1 MTSKR
6 SPNLHRDRVDSRRSV
21 VHTGSSRVRT
31 LWMFVVF
38 AIARGPARADDSA
51 PQLPAK
57 MSLAQALAR
66 FHEHGLDLLIAEATI
81 ESAEGDVTAA
91 NAIPNPSLSLGYGPY
106 AFYFRCTNP
115 AGCSRPPSSLSV
127 EITDQ
132 AAIADTLS
140 GKRRLRVDVASA
152 ALRAAKLGRAD
163 AERTLVFQVES
174 QFEQLLL
181 AQNALKFAEDTAE
194 ANALMLEKAEKQ
206 READKIQRPDLLRVK
221 VAKLESDQAVDQA
234 QQGLRKARAELA
246 FLLGVRTAVPDFTVE
261 EPQLE
266 HYALPGKLASS
277 THDALLAD
285 AFAGRPDLRAQE
297 ARLASA
303 EAALALAKRQRF
315 PDITLSL
322 GYTQQGTTD
331 QASSPP
337 TFAIG
342 LSAPIPVLYRQQGE
356 IHKAEAEVK
365 TQRLEVDKLRATI
378 VNDFEAAYA
387 DFTASQALVK
397 RMEDGTLL
405 ETARQAKDD
414 VKLLYEKGGAQLVDY
429 LVALST
435 YISTN
440 VEYLNDIAGYWTA
453 VFELEQ
459 AVGRSLR

>member
-1 MTSKR
+1 MTSNR
-6 SPNLHRDRVDSRRSV
+6 SPKLHRDRVDGRHPIV
-21 VHTGSSRVRT
+21 QIGTSRVRT
-31 LWMFVVF
+31 LWMFVVV
-38 AIARGPARADDSA
+38 AIARAPARADDSG

-57 MSLAQALAR
+57 LTLAQTLAI
-66 FHEHGLDLLIAEATI
+66 FHERGLDLLIAEAQVQ
-81 ESAEGDVTAA
+81 SAEGEVTSA
-91 NAIPNPSLSLGYGPY
+91 NAIPNPALSLSYGPY
-106 AFYFRCTNP
+106 AFYYRCTNP

-127 EITDQ
+127 ELTDQ
-132 AAIADTLS
+132 AAIEDTLS

-152 ALRAAKLGRAD
+152 ALRAAKLGRVD
-163 AERTLVFQVES
+163 AERTLVFQVEA

-181 AQNALKFAEDTAE
+181 AQNALKFAKDTAE
-194 ANALMLEKAEKQ
+194 ANALVLEKAEKQ

-246 FLLGVRTAVPDFTVE
+246 FLLGVRAAIPEFTVD

-266 HYALPGKLASS
+266 HYGLPGKLSS
-277 THDALLAD
+277 ATHDALLAD
-285 AFAGRPDLRAQE
+285 ALAARPDLQAQQ

-315 PDITLSL
+315 PDVALSL

-337 TFAIG
+337 TFTIG
-342 LSAPIPVLYRQQGE
+342 LSASLPVLYQQQGE

-365 TQRLEVDKLRATI
+365 TQRLQVDKLRATI
-378 VNDFEAAYA
+378 VNDFETAYA
-387 DFTASQALVK
+387 DFIASQALAK
-397 RMEDGTLL
+397 RMEDGALL

-429 LVALST
+429 LLALST

-440 VEYLNDIAGYWTA
+440 VEYLNDVAGYWTA

-459 AVGRSLR
+459 AVGKTLR